1 MYYLSLGLDLFQV
14 SPRIATSP
22 FVYAEN
28 GLTKMPNA
36 VAMPRFL
43 QQCHV
48 VRHETTYCQKT
59 STRAS

>member
-1 MYYLSLGLDLFQV
+1 MSHPG
-14 SPRIATSP
+14 PRPAPSVTPHCHKP

-48 VRHETTYCQKT
+48 VRHEMTL
-59 STRAS
+59 